1 LDLVSQPDGKI
12 VAAGISSNNDR
23 DQPRAVVR
31 YNRNGSLDRTFGGG
45 DGTVTP
51 DFTGSAKA
59 VAVQPDGKIVA
70 AGGSRGFAL
79 ARFNPDGSPDTTFGE
94 DGTVKTD
101 NTTGNHE
108 YANDLVLQPDGKLV
122 VAGKLFNDFTLA
134 RYTPDGTLD
143 ETFGEDGTVT
153 TDLGGEPGDSGSV
166 YALALQS
173 DNRIVAA
180 GLRGVSPEGD
190 SVLARYTPDGTLDT
204 TFGEDGTVITGGRG
218 LAYALVVQPDGKPIV
233 AGSSG
238 GDNFR
243 DDFLLERYKPDGTL
257 DTSFGGDGR
266 VTTNFG
272 GYDNA
277 VDLVLQPDGK
287 IVVAGDSNSEN
298 DNDFALARYNRN
310 GTLDRSFGGDG
321 RVTTDFR
328 GYSNA
333 GPLALQPSGRL
344 VAAGGTYVR
353 NNDSDFAL
361 ARYTTE

>member
-1 LDLVSQPDGKI
+1 MAIAVALIVGLLLGAVPAFADAGGLDRSFDKDGRVTTDLGGNDSVLDLVSQRDGKI
-12 VAAGISSNNDR
+12 VAAGISSNNNR

-31 YNRNGSLDRTFGGG
+31 YDRNGSLDKTFGGG
-45 DGTVTP
+45 DGKVTP

-59 VAVQPDGKIVA
+59 VAVQRDGKIVA
-70 AGGSRGFAL
+70 VGGSRGFAL

-94 DGTVKTD
+94 DGTVKMD
-101 NTTGNHE
+101 NTTGNHD
-108 YANDLVLQPDGKLV
+108 YANDLVLQRDGRIV

-134 RYTPDGTLD
+134 RYNPDGTLD
-143 ETFGEDGTVT
+143 ETFGEDGK
-153 TDLGGEPGDSGSV
+153 
-166 YALALQS
+166 
-173 DNRIVAA
+173 
-180 GLRGVSPEGD
+180 
-190 SVLARYTPDGTLDT
+190 
-204 TFGEDGTVITGGRG
+204 VITGGSG

-243 DDFLLERYKPDGTL
+243 DDFLLERYNPDGTL

-277 VDLVLQPDGK
+277 VGLVLQPDGK
-287 IVVAGDSNSEN
+287 IIVAGDSTSEN

-310 GTLDRSFGGDG
+310 GSLDRSFGGDG
-321 RVTTDFR
+321 IMATDFR

-333 GPLALQPSGRL
+333 GALALQPNGRL
-344 VAAGGTYVR
+344 VAAGGTYFR
-353 NNDSDFAL
+353 TNDSDFAL
-361 ARYTTE
+361 ARYATE